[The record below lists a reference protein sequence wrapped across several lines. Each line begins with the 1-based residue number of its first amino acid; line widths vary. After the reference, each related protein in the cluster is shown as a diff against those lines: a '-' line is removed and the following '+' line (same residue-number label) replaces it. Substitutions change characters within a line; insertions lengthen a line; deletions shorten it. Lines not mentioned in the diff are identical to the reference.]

1 MQRLVAERGFS
12 LVEIII
18 TIVIIGVALTAAV
31 AGWGNI
37 ARHSSDVM
45 WQTRVSY
52 LGQAY
57 LEEILSRRYDEQTP
71 LGGSPACI
79 VCTDQSGFGAE
90 SGETRATYDDVDDYH
105 GLTENAVGLFNSL
118 VTSGGIQSYNGY
130 QVSVEVQYVG
140 DRYFAAGNEKRVKQ
154 VMVTVTP
161 PANTGQGPVVF
172 SALRGNY

>member
-1 MQRLVAERGFS
+1 MHRPVAERGFS

-18 TIVIIGVALTAAV
+18 TILIIGVALTAAI

-57 LEEILSRRYDEQTP
+57 LEEILSRRYDELTP
-71 LGGSPACI
+71 AGGSPICDP
-79 VCTDQSGFGAE
+79 CTAEGSFGVDG
-90 SGETRATYDDVDDYH
+90 GETRETYDDVDDYH
-105 GLTENAVGLFNSL
+105 GLNENAVGLFNSL
-118 VTSGGIQSYNGY
+118 VTTGGIQSYNGY
-130 QVSVEVQYVG
+130 QVSVEVRYVG
-140 DRYFAAGNEKRVKQ
+140 DSYFSASELTLVKQ
-154 VMVTVTP
+154 VIVTVTP
-161 PANTGQGPVVF
+161 PANTGQSPVEF

>member
-1 MQRLVAERGFS
+1 MHQPVAERGFS

-18 TIVIIGVALTAAV
+18 TIVIIGVALTAAI
-31 AGWGNI
+31 AGWGTI

-71 LGGSPACI
+71 LGGSPP
-79 VCTDQSGFGAE
+79 CTTCTAPGSLGFE
-90 SGETRATYDDVDDYH
+90 SGETRATFDDVDDYH
-105 GLTENAVGLFNSL
+105 GLSENAVGLFNSL
-118 VTSGGIQSYNGY
+118 VTTGGIQSYNGY
-130 QVSVEVQYVG
+130 QVDVQVQYVG
-140 DRYFAAGNEKRVKQ
+140 ASYFAAGNERRVKQ
-154 VMVTVTP
+154 IIVTVTP
-161 PANTGQGPVVF
+161 PQNTGQSPVVF